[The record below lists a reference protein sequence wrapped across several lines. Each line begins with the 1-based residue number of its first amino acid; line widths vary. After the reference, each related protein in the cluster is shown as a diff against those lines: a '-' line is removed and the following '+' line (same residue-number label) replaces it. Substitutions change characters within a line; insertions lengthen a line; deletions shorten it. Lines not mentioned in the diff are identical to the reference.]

1 MLATQNGLVGDLNY
15 YTDTQIKMRRE
26 KVKAAVNAVHSVVD
40 PILKYVHD
48 KDPRFSHQTWN
59 SGSYASGLKVTEP
72 NEFDFNVPME
82 GLPNLIWKTAD
93 KPAYYTIDVDG
104 QLVETKVP
112 LPNPP
117 NGYHNV
123 TIDTVS
129 DIWKPENNM
138 KMGDYVVPFK
148 VKTIFKVLVKNAVR
162 ECKLRESVR
171 VLKKTHGPAI
181 TLMVSSGEERISV
194 DLVPL
199 VPANGRGL
207 PPNVLN
213 SWPRSPVW
221 PPKHKVEEVRKI
233 GTDSV
238 AKDNLYWLTSFSR
251 CEIALLDGIDSDEGC
266 RKQCLRLLKK
276 IREDHWQSP
285 ALSSYHLKNLLL
297 WECEKYP
304 NSHDW
309 SRDMLGQRF
318 VGLVGS
324 LLKCLRGQNCPHY
337 FIPSINLFRNKEN
350 SKLKEPENLLLIA
363 DKVQEFYE
371 NPCGF
376 IGEWKDGN

>member
-1 MLATQNGLVGDLNY
+1 MSATQNGLVGDLNY

-48 KDPRFSHQTWN
+48 EDPRFSHQTWN

-72 NEFDFNVPME
+72 NEFDFIVPME
-82 GLPNLIWKTAD
+82 GLPNFIWTTPD
-93 KPAYYTIDVDG
+93 KPAYYTIDVRG
-104 QLVETKVP
+104 QLVETTVP
-112 LPNPP
+112 LPTPP

-123 TIDTVS
+123 RLSNICKEYND
-129 DIWKPENNM
+129 M
-138 KMGDYVVPFK
+138 KMADFLVPFK
-148 VKTIFKVLVKNAVR
+148 AKTIFKGLVTNAIR
-162 ECKLRESVR
+162 ECKLRGSVR
-171 VLKKTHGPAI
+171 VLNRTHGPAI
-181 TLMVSSGEERISV
+181 TLMVPFGEERISV

-199 VPANGRGL
+199 VPANGCGL
-207 PPNVLN
+207 PPKVLN
-213 SWPRSPVW
+213 NWPRSRLW

-233 GTDSV
+233 GAGSV
-238 AKDNLYWLTSFSR
+238 AKDNLYWLTSFMQ
-251 CEIALLDGIDSDEGC
+251 CEIALLEGIDSDEGC

-285 ALSSYHLKNLLL
+285 ALSSYHLK
-297 WECEKYP
+297 CEKYP

-309 SRDMLGQRF
+309 SRGMLGQRF
-318 VGLVGS
+318 LGLVGS
-324 LLKCLRGQNCPHY
+324 LLKCLREQNCPHY

-363 DKVQEFYE
+363 DKVQEFYGR
-371 NPCGF
+371 PCYF
-376 IGEWKDGN
+376 IGQWKDGN